1 MDMNLESCPSCGGML
16 FFASGSFPASSAHHG
31 DKVETE
37 CPLCEEQIVIGYV
50 SEYRWVTSPAPEPG
64 GASTSSGGAGNGG
77 SAANAN
83 RSNTLNPNNP
93 AHRAA
98 HDNRANQLNPNSR
111 AYRSSRG
118 CRRAAV

>member
-1 MDMNLESCPSCGGML
+1 MDMNLNSCPSCGGML
-16 FFASGSFPASSAHHG
+16 YFASGSFPASSGKHG

-37 CPLCEEQIVIGYV
+37 CPHCEEQILIGWV
-50 SEYRWVTSPAPEPG
+50 SEYRLLTPPAPDPEPVDTS
-64 GASTSSGGAGNGG
+64 ASSGGGPGHGG
-77 SAANAN
+77 SSANDD

-98 HDNRANQLNPNSR
+98 QDNRANQLNPNSQ

-118 CRRAAV
+118 R